1 MVVAARPVVTTEE
14 TVTLLISSS
23 MTWQLKT
30 DKVNLPRKVWLFA
43 GAHHSLY
50 ASMMHHYTC
59 I

>member
-1 MVVAARPVVTTEE
+1 MVTTEE